1 MGSHH
6 DNEDSASSPG
16 SLTTDASSPHS
27 LGDRCATPPTG
38 IFEQLRAGPFSH
50 LIDGLRLTEH
60 ERGFMH
66 DMLNPAPQLASMPVP
81 ESTTKRK
88 ATEFEADVVPEDY
101 YHVDNS
107 LLQKIFPQ
115 PGAELESLS
124 GYEYAETTNADR
136 DNDVH
141 SSCLSPAAEEEGGYE
156 TPAGIIMPTHAPL
169 SVDDFFDLDE
179 AAEAPSPLAI

>member
-1 MGSHH
+1 MASHH

-16 SLTTDASSPHS
+16 SLITDASSPHS
-27 LGDRCATPPTG
+27 LGERCATPPTG
-38 IFEQLRAGPFSH
+38 IFETLRAGPFSH

-66 DMLNPAPQLASMPVP
+66 DMLNPAPQLASMSMPD
-81 ESTTKRK
+81 STTKRK
-88 ATEFEADVVPEDY
+88 ATEIEADVAPEDY

-115 PGAELESLS
+115 SGAEMQPLS

-141 SSCLSPAAEEEGGYE
+141 SSCLSPAAEEEDYE

-179 AAEAPSPLAI
+179 AAEAPSPLVI